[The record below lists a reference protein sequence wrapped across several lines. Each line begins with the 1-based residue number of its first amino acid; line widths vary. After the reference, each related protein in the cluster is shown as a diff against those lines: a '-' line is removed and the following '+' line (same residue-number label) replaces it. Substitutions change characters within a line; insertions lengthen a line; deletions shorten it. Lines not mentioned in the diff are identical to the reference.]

1 MKKAPRNKKESS
13 GSTNTFQARQGDVL
27 VWNVDGIEATEEITR
42 EDGAVVL
49 AHGEVTGHK
58 HQIRE
63 PGVYHLRREGIH
75 AYTVLRVDSDTVD
88 LVHEEHA
95 TIAIPAG
102 KHAVIIQEEYTA
114 EDYRPVN
121 D

>member
-1 MKKAPRNKKESS
+1 MTER
-13 GSTNTFQARQGDVL
+13 FQARQGDVL
-27 VWNVDGIEATEEITR
+27 VWQDDCATGTTEIPR

-49 AHGEVTGHK
+49 AHGEVTGHT
-58 HQIRE
+58 HAIRV
-63 PGVYHLRREGIH
+63 PGVCHLRAEGIH
-75 AYTVLRVDSDTVD
+75 AEALNVTALLVEAESVP

-102 KHAVIIQEEYTA
+102 RHHVIIQEEYSP
-114 EDYRPVN
+114 EEYRNVA

>member
-1 MKKAPRNKKESS
+1 MSKQKSKAVA
-13 GSTNTFQARQGDVL
+13 FQARQGDVL
-27 VWNVDGIEATEEITR
+27 IWEQPIEGDQEVTR

-63 PGVYHLRREGIH
+63 PGVCHLRREGVS
-75 AYTVLRVDSDTVD
+75 AYTVIRVDSETVD
-88 LVHEEHA
+88 LVHEEHG
-95 TIAIPAG
+95 TISIPKG
-102 KHAVIIQEEYTA
+102 KHAVIIQEEYA
-114 EDYRPVN
+114 PEEYRNVN